1 MVGARPEGV
10 AGRAVPVRPAGLRT
24 HDAEG
29 RAQPGHR
36 PVLGRTDHEQHPIGR
51 RRPRRPVDPAVA
63 VAQHAVAEAWP
74 VPSTRRSTSLHVRD
88 FSIGDS
94 TVPKAHRG
102 TYLAFADAGNG
113 TKHLRAL
120 AEAGLNTV
128 HLLPTFDITSVPERR
143 SQQQTPDCDLA
154 ALPPASDQQQ
164 ACVTA
169 VAAQD
174 GYNWGYDPYHW
185 MAPEGSYATNPTGA
199 ARVAQFRTMVGALH
213 RDGLRVVLDQVYN
226 HTSSSGQA
234 ATSVLDRVVPGYYQ
248 RLNPKTGAVE
258 TSTCCQNVA
267 TEHAMAER
275 AMVDSVVLWAKQY
288 RVDGFR
294 FDLMGHRLKA
304 NLLAVRHAL
313 DRLTLR
319 RDGVDGTAI
328 YLYGEGWNFG
338 EVADDALFEQARQ
351 GNLGGTGI
359 GTFSDRLRDA
369 VRGGGPFDDDPR
381 AQGLGSGLAGSPNGA
396 EINGDAAK
404 QAATL
409 AHDTDL
415 VEPRHGRQPARLR
428 VPHQRERRGGAWR
441 RGRLQRPAGRVRRR
455 ARRGGVVRRRPRQR
469 DDLGRAHPEACRRRR
484 RWPTAS
490 G

>member
-1 MVGARPEGV
+1 M
-10 AGRAVPVRPAGLRT
+10 
-24 HDAEG
+24 
-29 RAQPGHR
+29 
-36 PVLGRTDHEQHPIGR
+36 
-51 RRPRRPVDPAVA
+51 
-63 VAQHAVAEAWP
+63 
-74 VPSTRRSTSLHVRD
+74 
-88 FSIGDS
+88 
-94 TVPKAHRG
+94 PKAHRG